1 MRNSQIEN
9 VSDEAWSSLR
19 VIDRVDLSGNRLNT
33 LPPLL
38 LTENIT
44 FRGIFV
50 HGNPL
55 YCECDERW
63 LAPWLTS
70 LCSALHEP
78 DSVKCH
84 APNWLSAVEK
94 HCLASKRRFLSKSLH
109 RALRVHIYGL
119 STALILYHTTQRI
132 SGVARNFRQG
142 VRQYVS
148 FLSVY
153 SRSAGDSC
161 PTKSAVQTP
170 VMTSASRH

>member
-1 MRNSQIEN
+1 MRVLDLKMTDKDKKLSYRRVTARCVLSRDYFVDTSRLDVRNSQIEN

-19 VIDRVDLSGNRLNT
+19 VVDRVDLSGNRVNT

-84 APNWLSAVEK
+84 APNWLSVRSIVSLRSDDFCRNPYTE
-94 HCLASKRRFLSKSLH
+94 RFVFTFTVC
-109 RALRVHIYGL
+109 R
-119 STALILYHTTQRI
+119 QR
-132 SGVARNFRQG
+132 
-142 VRQYVS
+142 
-148 FLSVY
+148 
-153 SRSAGDSC
+153 
-161 PTKSAVQTP
+161 
-170 VMTSASRH
+170 